1 MTLAPGKMK
10 PIKRPTPGR
19 HLMAHRHT
27 KLSPL
32 ILLLVGLGLGA
43 GCESETPTEDVNDAP
58 VVQIL
63 QPGGALTVVEN
74 TAVIFRGSASD
85 AEDGVLPGTALAW
98 SSSLDGALGVGD
110 SIETAGLS
118 VGGHV
123 VTLTASDSKGL
134 ANSASASVTVMPFV
148 PGNQPP
154 QVTITSPAPGSSV
167 VVGTLVDLAGS
178 ATDPEDGP
186 LTGAAL
192 VWTSSLDGA
201 LGTGT
206 AVTTD
211 VLSVGQHTITLTAT
225 DGDAASSAVSVS
237 LTVTQ
242 TPLTL
247 GLDTVVTGLVNTV
260 FLTVAPNDPTRL
272 FIIEK
277 DGRIRIVKNGVL
289 LTTPFLDITAKT
301 TKGGEQGLLGMA
313 FAPDYP
319 TSGRFFVS
327 YTAPGGGAAGHSV
340 IARYQVSAD
349 PDVAGTT
356 DVVVLTVDQFA
367 SNHNGGM
374 IAFGPDGYLYFGLG
388 DGGGGGDPQE
398 TGQDRSDLLGSM
410 LRLDVSGATYT
421 VPATNPYVDSTGYR
435 AELWNYGLRNPW
447 RWSFDRLTHDL
458 YIADVGQG
466 QHEEVNVVA
475 ANAGGGQDFGWDDM
489 EGLACYED
497 ANCAS
502 NTALRPVIDYLHT
515 GGACSVTGGYV
526 YRGSAIPALQGHY
539 LYGDY
544 CAGWVRSFRWVNGQ
558 AVDQADRPEL
568 SPGFGLTSFGEDGA
582 GELYIVIQSGTVFRI
597 VAR

>member
-1 MTLAPGKMK
+1 MAY
-10 PIKRPTPGR
+10 R
-19 HLMAHRHT
+19 HSN
-27 KLSPL
+27 LSPL

-74 TAVIFRGSASD
+74 TAVIFRGSATD
-85 AEDGVLPGTALAW
+85 AEDGVLPGTALEW
-98 SSSLDGALGVGD
+98 SSSLDGALGTGD
-110 SIETAGLS
+110 SIEISTLS

-123 VTLTASDSKGL
+123 VTLTATDSKGL
-134 ANSASASVTVMPFV
+134 ANNASVSVTVMPFV

-154 QVTITSPAPGSSV
+154 EVTITSPAPGTSV
-167 VVGTLVDLAGS
+167 VVGTPVDLAGS

-192 VWTSSLDGA
+192 VWTSSLDGVV
-201 LGTGT
+201 GTGA
-206 AVTTD
+206 AVTTSA
-211 VLSVGQHTITLTAT
+211 LSVGEHTITLTAT
-225 DGDAASSAVSVS
+225 DGDAASAAASIT
-237 LTVTQ
+237 LTVTL
-242 TPLTL
+242 TPPTL

-272 FIIEK
+272 FILEK
-277 DGRIRIVKNGVL
+277 DGRIRVVKNGVL
-289 LTTPFLDITAKT
+289 LATPFLDITAKT

-313 FAPDYP
+313 FAPDYQ

-349 PDVAGTT
+349 PDVAGTAE
-356 DVVVLTVDQFA
+356 VVVLTVDQFA

-410 LRLDVSGATYT
+410 LRLDVSGGTYT
-421 VPATNPYVDSTGYR
+421 VPPDNPYVDSTAFR
-435 AELWNYGLRNPW
+435 PELWNYGLRNPW

-544 CAGWVRSFRWVNGQ
+544 CAGWVRSFRRVNGQ
-558 AVDQADRPEL
+558 AVDQADRPGL
-568 SPGFGLTSFGEDGA
+568 SPGFGITSFGEDGA
-582 GELYIVIQSGTVFRI
+582 GELYIVIQSGTVFRV

>member
-1 MTLAPGKMK
+1 
-10 PIKRPTPGR
+10 
-19 HLMAHRHT
+19 MAHRPANVP
-27 KLSPL
+27 SV
-32 ILLLVGLGLGA
+32 ILLLVALGLGA
-43 GCESETPTEDVNDAP
+43 ACESEAPTEDVNDAP
-58 VVQIL
+58 VVRIL
-63 QPGGALTVVEN
+63 EPGVAVTVVEN
-74 TAVIFRGSASD
+74 TAVVFRGSATD
-85 AEDGVLPGTALAW
+85 AEDGVLAGTALAW

-110 SIETAGLS
+110 SIETAALS

-123 VTLTASDSKGL
+123 VTLTATDSKGL
-134 ANSASASVTVMPFV
+134 ANNASISVTVRPFV

-154 QVTITSPAPGSSV
+154 QVMITSPAPGTSI
-167 VVGTLVDLAGS
+167 VVGTPVDLAGS

-186 LTGAAL
+186 LGGGSL
-192 VWTSSLDGA
+192 VWTSSLDGT

-206 AVTTD
+206 AVTAGA
-211 VLSVGQHTITLTAT
+211 LSVGQHTITLTAT
-225 DGDAASSAVSVS
+225 DGDGASSAASIT

-313 FAPDYP
+313 FAPDYQ

-327 YTAPGGGAAGHSV
+327 YTAPLGGAAGHSV
-340 IARYQVSAD
+340 IARYQVSGN
-349 PDVAGTT
+349 PDIASTAE
-356 DVVVLTVDQFA
+356 VVVLTEDQPYE
-367 SNHNGGM
+367 NHNGGM

-388 DGGGGGDPQE
+388 DGGSGGDPQNH
-398 TGQDRSDLLGSM
+398 GQRRDELLGSM
-410 LRLDVSGATYT
+410 LRIDVSGAAYT
-421 VPATNPYVDSTGYR
+421 VPSTNPYVDSTAYR
-435 AELWNYGLRNPW
+435 PEIWNWGLRNPW
-447 RWSFDRLTHDL
+447 RWSFDRQTGDL
-458 YIADVGQG
+458 YMGDVGQNRF
-466 QHEEVNVVA
+466 EEVNVTPSSST
-475 ANAGGGQDFGWDDM
+475 GGENYGWNIM
-489 EGLACYED
+489 EGLSCYPSGTSCNQTGLV
-497 ANCAS
+497 A
-502 NTALRPVIDYLHT
+502 PVLDYGH
-515 GGACSVTGGYV
+515 GPACSVTGGYV
-526 YRGSAIPALQGHY
+526 YRGSAIPTLQGHY

-558 AVDQADRPEL
+558 AVDQTDRPEL
-568 SPGFGLTSFGEDGA
+568 SPGFGITSFGEDGA